1 MGAQPARWAAQ
12 CYSKA
17 RWVHV
22 VRVFLPASC
31 APDPRLLPPPHHPL
45 SPQCRFGRTM
55 SSPDSAGSWAPSPSE
70 SEESDDEAYETEE
83 VVAVRRLEDTR
94 AAAEEYLSSVGFEP
108 AAASRLALRIER
120 PAALEEIPGICSDL
134 IDRHGGGSSPQGGPA
149 PAAAAP
155 SATALPPGR
164 RPPTAEVLAAD
175 VAEHVAAALAQHA
188 SLRPRLNAAS
198 TSKAL
203 ALEMQRSPPFDAALS
218 AAAKALD
225 ARYLEHAL
233 PPTRDAMA
241 SAYEIVVGGRRTAAV
256 DRSTDITA
264 ARAEVFFAG
273 VVFSRLQPSDTP
285 PTLLW
290 SGGEARGGGGAGGGE
305 AAAVRGQAG
314 GVRSDDSRGEP
325 AALARASSN
334 SLLDFEADLARAL
347 ALSREEETGAA
358 AAPAFPGQGHRLGGG
373 GGAGGGAFP
382 PVGVGGGSVFAAD
395 PGEEQEVQQALAASL
410 GGGDAELAQAMAMS
424 LGAGGGAAAPT
435 PAPAPAED
443 DAELA
448 RALALSMEGGG
459 APAQAPAPAPADSA
473 AARELMS
480 LGFDEAAVLQ
490 ALEAAGGDQEAAAN
504 ILLG

>member
-1 MGAQPARWAAQ
+1 
-12 CYSKA
+12 
-17 RWVHV
+17 
-22 VRVFLPASC
+22 
-31 APDPRLLPPPHHPL
+31 
-45 SPQCRFGRTM
+45 M

-94 AAAEEYLSSVGFEP
+94 AAAEEYLSSVGFEA

-120 PAALEEIPGICSDL
+120 PAAMEEIPGVCSDL
-134 IDRHGGGSSPQGGPA
+134 IDRHGGGSSPPGGPA

-155 SATALPPGR
+155 STTALPPGR

-175 VAEHVAAALAQHA
+175 VAEQVAAVLAQHA

-203 ALEMQRSPPFDAALS
+203 ATEMQRSPPFDAALS

-233 PPTRDAMA
+233 PPTRDTMA

-290 SGGEARGGGGAGGGE
+290 SGGEARAGGGAGGGE

-314 GVRSDDSRGEP
+314 GVRSDDRGEP
-325 AALARASSN
+325 AALARTSSN

-358 AAPAFPGQGHRLGGG
+358 AASAFPGQGHRLGGGG

-410 GGGDAELAQAMAMS
+410 SGEDAELAQAMAMS

-459 APAQAPAPAPADSA
+459 APAPAPAPAPADSA

-480 LGFDEAAVLQ
+480 LGFGEAAVLQ

>member
-1 MGAQPARWAAQ
+1 
-12 CYSKA
+12 
-17 RWVHV
+17 
-22 VRVFLPASC
+22 
-31 APDPRLLPPPHHPL
+31 
-45 SPQCRFGRTM
+45 M

-94 AAAEEYLSSVGFEP
+94 AAAEEYLSSVGFEA

-120 PAALEEIPGICSDL
+120 PAAMEEIPGVCSDL
-134 IDRHGGGSSPQGGPA
+134 IDRHGGGSSPPGGPA

-155 SATALPPGR
+155 STTALPPGR

-175 VAEHVAAALAQHA
+175 VAEQVAAALSQHA

-290 SGGEARGGGGAGGGE
+290 SGGEARGGGE

-325 AALARASSN
+325 SALARTSSN

-358 AAPAFPGQGHRLGGG
+358 AASAFPGQGHRLGGG
-373 GGAGGGAFP
+373 GGAGEGAFP

-410 GGGDAELAQAMAMS
+410 GGEDAELAQAMAMS

-459 APAQAPAPAPADSA
+459 APAPAPAPADSA

-490 ALEAAGGDQEAAAN
+490 ALEAAGGNQEAAAN

>member
-1 MGAQPARWAAQ
+1 
-12 CYSKA
+12 
-17 RWVHV
+17 
-22 VRVFLPASC
+22 
-31 APDPRLLPPPHHPL
+31 
-45 SPQCRFGRTM
+45 M

-94 AAAEEYLSSVGFEP
+94 AAAEEYLSSVGFEA

-120 PAALEEIPGICSDL
+120 PAAMEEIPGVCSDL
-134 IDRHGGGSSPQGGPA
+134 IDRHGGGSSPPGGPA

-155 SATALPPGR
+155 STTALPPGR

-175 VAEHVAAALAQHA
+175 VAEQVAAVLAQHA

-203 ALEMQRSPPFDAALS
+203 ATEMQRSPPFDAALS

-290 SGGEARGGGGAGGGE
+290 SGGEARAGGGAGGGE

-314 GVRSDDSRGEP
+314 GVRSDDRGEP
-325 AALARASSN
+325 AALARTSSN

-358 AAPAFPGQGHRLGGG
+358 AASAFPGQGHRLGGGG

-410 GGGDAELAQAMAMS
+410 GGEDAELAQAMAMS
-424 LGAGGGAAAPT
+424 LGAGGGAAAPA

-448 RALALSMEGGG
+448 RALALSMEGEG
-459 APAQAPAPAPADSA
+459 APAPAPAPADSA

-490 ALEAAGGDQEAAAN
+490 ALEAAGGNQEAAAN